1 MLGWQRRT
9 VWASQLHR
17 FSDMP
22 TDFGTLVQRDHVDV
36 QKELTRLLEPAATRA
51 QLGSALDG
59 VRLGLTSH
67 AGAEDIVLGRCEA
80 IPGLELVVA
89 EARAAHLAQEN
100 ALAALVSA
108 RPSTNA
114 WRDRA
119 VHLRELI
126 RRHAMREELEL
137 LPALRQHAPSELYRS
152 LAGAFATERLRQL
165 SMLQPSVPL
174 CASDVAHA
182 SARLGERAELT
193 RAS

>member
-1 MLGWQRRT
+1 MLGWQRRALR
-9 VWASQLHR
+9 ASQLHR
-17 FSDMP
+17 FSVMP

-108 RPSTNA
+108 RPSTSA

-174 CASDVAHA
+174 CAADVAHA
-182 SARLGERAELT
+182 STRLGERAEL
-193 RAS
+193 S